1 MPNLVKM
8 ILVHATWLA
17 AAVLAGTATQP
28 ASVRQEI
35 SFETQAV
42 RLNLSGE
49 AELPGLLDRQSGFDY
64 ADDTRVIKR
73 AVMYAGSGSYP
84 VTAAVADGDRVS
96 SLTAMNIRRNNSCVR
111 IALVESYSRQ
121 V

>member
-8 ILVHATWLA
+8 ILVHATWPA
-17 AAVLAGTATQP
+17 AEVLAGTATQP

-42 RLNLSGE
+42 RLTLNGE
-49 AELPGLLDRQSGFDY
+49 GELPGLLDRQSGFDY
-64 ADDTRVIKR
+64 ADLTGVIKR
-73 AVMYAGSGSYP
+73 AVMRVGSGAYP
-84 VTAAVADGDRVS
+84 VTAAVADGDGVFAQ
-96 SLTAMNIRRNNSCVR
+96 TAMKIRRNNSCVR
-111 IALVESYSRQ
+111 IVLVESYSRQ